1 MRLASIGACLWLA
14 CSTGSAQKPPSA
26 PAPSSSDSGWRR
38 GLTGLPEQPS
48 ANTSVQDANQF
59 AQNVESAVPY
69 FATLTPGDYEANREL
84 IRRMWAYS
92 AALDVMAGR
101 NPQMRLAAG
110 RARRALGAWGY
121 GASGYGAPGYG
132 YPFVPGGPEAPERSL
147 SQPPPPPSGPPFA
160 TQAPLIEKIPAN
172 ERTTADELRSRYE
185 TSAARAAAAWQNA
198 EVLRQNLA
206 REGLSLNTQTAAS
219 LARLQVYFG
228 LAAGDLQERDWA
240 EAQTNLDRAEYET
253 NKVFQ
258 TVGR

>member
-1 MRLASIGACLWLA
+1 MRLAYIGAVLGLA
-14 CSTGSAQKPPSA
+14 CSTGIAQKGAPNAPSA
-26 PAPSSSDSGWRR
+26 PASGSSDSGWRR
-38 GLTGLPEQPS
+38 GLMDLPEQPG

-59 AQNVESAVPY
+59 AQNIELAVPY
-69 FATLTPGDYEANREL
+69 FATVTPGDYEANREL
-84 IRRMWAYS
+84 VRRMWAYS

-121 GASGYGAPGYG
+121 G
-132 YPFVPGGPEAPERSL
+132 YPFIPGGPAVPEPAV

-160 TQAPLIEKIPAN
+160 TQAPMIEKVPAT

-198 EVLRQNLA
+198 EILRQNLA

-240 EAQTNLDRAEYET
+240 EAQSNLERAEYET

>member
-1 MRLASIGACLWLA
+1 MRLAYIGACLWLA
-14 CSTGSAQKPPSA
+14 CSTASAQKPLSSA
-26 PAPSSSDSGWRR
+26 ASGSSDSGWRR
-38 GLTGLPEQPS
+38 GLMGLPEQPS

-59 AQNVESAVPY
+59 AQNIELAVPF

-121 GASGYGAPGYG
+121 GASGYG
-132 YPFVPGGPEAPERSL
+132 YPFVPGGPAAPETAPGQL
-147 SQPPPPPSGPPFA
+147 PPPPSGPPFA
-160 TQAPLIEKIPAN
+160 MQAPMIEKISSN

-185 TSAARAAAAWQNA
+185 SSAARAAAAWQNA

-240 EAQTNLDRAEYET
+240 EAQTNLERAEYET

>member
-1 MRLASIGACLWLA
+1 MRLVSIGACIGLA
-14 CSTGSAQKPPSA
+14 CLTASAQN
-26 PAPSSSDSGWRR
+26 APSTSASSSTDAGWRR
-38 GLTGLPEQPS
+38 GLLGLPEQPAS
-48 ANTSVQDANQF
+48 NTSVQDANQF
-59 AQNVESAVPY
+59 AQNVELAVPY
-69 FATLTPGDYEANREL
+69 FATITPGDYEANREL

-121 GASGYGAPGYG
+121 GYGA
-132 YPFVPGGPEAPERSL
+132 FVPGGVAAPEPAPA
-147 SQPPPPPSGPPFA
+147 QPPPIPSGPPFA
-160 TQAPLIEKIPAN
+160 VQAPSIEGISAAD
-172 ERTTADELRSRYE
+172 RSTADELRARYE

-198 EVLRQNLA
+198 DVLRQNLA

-240 EAQTNLDRAEYET
+240 EAKTNLERAEYET